1 MKISEHLFFVTDM
14 DIINEKKNVRR
25 EMKHLRESI
34 SPDEKAYLDMKMREN
49 LFASDIYKNAEI
61 IITFIS
67 VGYEPDT
74 RELLKCVWR
83 DGKTAAVPRCLPEH
97 KMAFFV
103 IESFDDCKDGA
114 YGIPEP
120 KSFCKEADVT
130 GQNVLCLVPGLAFD
144 RKGTRLGYG
153 GGYYDRFLKCHSN
166 ICALGY
172 CAERFIID
180 EVPKE
185 DTDISLWGLI
195 TEKTVE
201 VLYGKQQA
209 K

>member
-1 MKISEHLFFVTDM
+1 M

-25 EMKHLRESI
+25 EMKQLRASI
-34 SPDEKAYLDMKMREN
+34 STDEKYSLDVKMREN
-49 LFASDIYKNAEI
+49 LFASDIYKNAELI
-61 IITFIS
+61 LTFIS
-67 VGYEPDT
+67 VGDEPDT
-74 RELLKCVWR
+74 REILKRVWQ
-83 DGKTAAVPRCLPEH
+83 DGKAAAVPKCLPEH

-120 KSFCKEADVT
+120 KSFCKEANVN

-153 GGYYDRFLKCHSN
+153 GGYYDRFLKCHPD

-172 CAERFIID
+172 CAERFIIE
-180 EVPKE
+180 EVPRE
-185 DTDISLWGLI
+185 ETDIGLWGLI